1 MTWWTALI
9 AHPTNLLGEADLGEE
24 GRQLVSMQVEGQA
37 AACGLKKIL
46 FAQGH
51 EEGRK
56 EAEEAGSEAPSP
68 GAIRRRHVGHDH

>member
-1 MTWWTALI
+1 M
-9 AHPTNLLGEADLGEE
+9 
-24 GRQLVSMQVEGQA
+24 SMQVEGQA